1 MPPSSISSSAASAEK
16 AILPFLAGVFV
27 PWHPWGIYGKARV
40 PKVVR
45 CFIALAGA
53 SLALVR
59 AEDLEDSLVR
69 LSDQIPYVGYGDFLY
84 GRNDGIVSDHAAV
97 KEAERS
103 LQAALE
109 EPLAIDRLAKLA
121 EHSDPRVRT
130 LALLK
135 LYALENHD
143 ALRVIH
149 RHLGDPAATFPM
161 LGWTHDP
168 AGATIPATEPATV
181 GGIAGLMLK
190 MTGYPAHWEGRD
202 GKSPTFEAWS
212 AKRLGNPEWIGWY
225 DFLYKRATGGTSPI
239 PAGSAGR
246 IAELRKKLDAA
257 PFAVRAWM
265 WFGVADDC
273 LIEPRYDTPLATEA
287 EMIEAGKKLGA
298 EALLAFLRDGTRTGL
313 REPKA
318 DDPERGRRFILSH
331 AKQLF
336 REQDSEALAAMGQF
350 TAAADAADADPK
362 SASELIRRLLGTKDR
377 PGDGDIARAMAALL
391 DLQGDTEAEFVVE
404 WFYDT
409 PSSPHASSAQSI
421 FIREYQ
427 RRRPA
432 AWQRPASLLVGHPAF
447 ERLPPLDLTYLGMMV
462 NPLSGQEIV
471 PVGMRDE
478 IFEME
483 ARNRLRAHFG
493 HPEVVHRRLETPD
506 IKPVPP
512 LWSTDFPGESVS
524 LAMSPDG
531 ELVAVGRG
539 SGSVLL
545 FETKNGEP
553 AGELPVEGAAL
564 VHFRKPD
571 GVLMVITKAGLLTE
585 WDARSRKQLREVK
598 LGEYFTD
605 EMAISDDGGTL
616 ATRFG
621 NLTVYDL
628 KSGKPKWTAE
638 FRCRGGDG
646 FISFSPDGKFLLTT
660 GTDSKTVVW
669 DGVTGEFR
677 HEYRSDTARVG
688 AIGFAADSRTFFVAT
703 EPGRVSRIEAATGL
717 ATQVLEVPGGWLWKA
732 AVSPDGRRL
741 AGIESSTDPTGAW
754 VGHLRCWS
762 LDPQD

>member
-1 MPPSSISSSAASAEK
+1 
-16 AILPFLAGVFV
+16 
-27 PWHPWGIYGKARV
+27 
-40 PKVVR
+40 
-45 CFIALAGA
+45 
-53 SLALVR
+53 
-59 AEDLEDSLVR
+59 LEDSLVR

-84 GRNDGIVSDHAAV
+84 GRKDGMLSDHPTV

-121 EHSDPRVRT
+121 DHSDPRVRT

-149 RHLGDPAATFPM
+149 RHLGDSAATFPM
-161 LGWTHDP
+161 LDWTHDP
-168 AGATIPATEPATV
+168 AGAIIPATEPATV
-181 GGIAGLMLK
+181 GGIASLMLK
-190 MTGYPAHWEGRD
+190 MTGYPAHWEGRG
-202 GKSPTFEAWS
+202 GKDPTFEAWS

-225 DFLYKRATGGTSPI
+225 DFLYKRATGGRSPI
-239 PAGSAGR
+239 PAESAGR
-246 IAELRKKLDAA
+246 IAELRKKLDAC

-273 LIEPRYDTPLATEA
+273 LMQPLYDTPLATEA
-287 EMIEAGKKLGA
+287 EMVEAGKKLGA
-298 EALLAFLRDGTRTGL
+298 EALLAFLRDGTRAGL

-350 TAAADAADADPK
+350 TAAADANPK
-362 SASELIRRLLGTKDR
+362 SAPELIRRLLGADDR
-377 PGDGDIARAMAALL
+377 PHDWDIARGMAALL
-391 DLQGDTEAEFVVE
+391 DLRGDTEAEFVVK

-409 PSSPHASSAQSI
+409 PSYPHGSSAQSI
-421 FIREYQ
+421 FIDEYQ

-432 AWQRPASLLVGHPAF
+432 AWQRPASMLVGHPAF
-447 ERLPPLDLTYLGMMV
+447 ERLPPLDLIYLGIMV
-462 NPLSGQEIV
+462 NQLSGQEIV
-471 PVGMRDE
+471 PAGMMHE
-478 IFEME
+478 SFEME

-493 HPEVVHRRLETPD
+493 HPEVVHRRLETPATQ
-506 IKPVPP
+506 PVPP
-512 LWSTDFPGESVS
+512 SRSTGLPGESVS

-531 ELVAVGRG
+531 ELVAVGRD
-539 SGSVLL
+539 SGSVLV
-545 FETKNGEP
+545 FETKKGEP
-553 AGELPVEGAAL
+553 VGELPVEGAAL

-585 WDARSRKQLREVK
+585 WDAKGRKQLREVK

-605 EMAISDDGGTL
+605 EMAISDDGGIL
-616 ATRFG
+616 ATRFHD
-621 NLTVYDL
+621 LSVYDL

-638 FRCRGGDG
+638 LRSRAGDG
-646 FISFSPDGKFLLTT
+646 FISLSPDGTRLAVCDGFERAIQLFDAAVSKPIATMNRHSGVPAQAYFSPDGKLLLTT
-660 GTDSKTVVW
+660 GSDSKIVVW

-677 HEYRSDTARVG
+677 HEYRGDTAYVA
-688 AIGFAADSRTFFVAT
+688 AIGFAADSRTFFVTT
-703 EPGRVSRIEAATGL
+703 EPGRVSRIDATTGL
-717 ATQVLEVPGGWLWKA
+717 ATQVLEVPGNWLWKS

-741 AGIESSTDPTGAW
+741 AGIESSTDRNGAS
-754 VGHLRCWS
+754 VRNLRCWR
-762 LDPQD
+762 LDSED

>member
-1 MPPSSISSSAASAEK
+1 
-16 AILPFLAGVFV
+16 
-27 PWHPWGIYGKARV
+27 
-40 PKVVR
+40 
-45 CFIALAGA
+45 
-53 SLALVR
+53 
-59 AEDLEDSLVR
+59 LEDSLVR

-84 GRNDGIVSDHAAV
+84 GRKDGILSDHAAV

-103 LQAALE
+103 LQAALD

-149 RHLGDPAATFPM
+149 RHLGDAAATFPK
-161 LGWTHDP
+161 LDWTHDP
-168 AGATIPATEPATV
+168 AGAAIPATEPATV
-181 GGIAGLMLK
+181 GRVAGLMLE
-190 MTGYPAHWEGRD
+190 MTGYPAHWERRG
-202 GKSPTFEAWS
+202 GKDPTFEAWS

-239 PAGSAGR
+239 PAESAGR
-246 IAELRKKLDAA
+246 IAEVRKKLDAS

-265 WFGVADDC
+265 WFGVADDP
-273 LIEPRYDTPLATEA
+273 LMAPLATEA
-287 EMIEAGKKLGA
+287 EMVEAGKKLGA
-298 EALLAFLRDGTRTGL
+298 EALLAFLRDGTRAGL
-313 REPKA
+313 REPKV

-350 TAAADAADADPK
+350 TAAADADPK
-362 SASELIRRLLGTKDR
+362 SASELIRRLLGAKDR
-377 PGDGDIARAMAALL
+377 PGDGDIAQAMAALL
-391 DLQGDTEAEFVVE
+391 DLQGDTEAEFVVK

-409 PSSPHASSAQSI
+409 PSYPHGSSAQSG

-447 ERLPPLDLTYLGMMV
+447 ERLPPLDLMYLGMMV
-462 NPLSGQEIV
+462 NQLSGQEIV
-471 PVGMRDE
+471 PAGMRNE

-493 HPEVVHRRLETPD
+493 HPEVVHRRLETPAT
-506 IKPVPP
+506 KPVPP
-512 LWSTDFPGESVS
+512 SWSTGFQGKAVS
-524 LAMSPDG
+524 LATSPDG

-545 FETKNGEP
+545 FETKKGEP
-553 AGELPVEGAAL
+553 VGELPVEGAAL

-571 GVLMVITKAGLLTE
+571 GVLMLITKAGLLTE
-585 WDARSRKQLREVK
+585 WDAKSRKQLREVK

-616 ATRFG
+616 ATRFQD
-621 NLTVYDL
+621 LSVYDL

-638 FRCRGGDG
+638 LRSRLGDG
-646 FISFSPDGKFLLTT
+646 FISLSPDGTRLAVCDGFERAIQMFDTGSSKPIATMNRHSGVPAQAYFSPDGKLLLTT
-660 GTDSKTVVW
+660 GTDSKVVVW

-677 HEYRSDTARVG
+677 HEYRGDTAYVG
-688 AIGFAADSRTFFVAT
+688 AIGFAADSRTFFVTT
-703 EPGRVSRIEAATGL
+703 EPGRVSRIEATTGL
-717 ATQVLEVPGGWLWKA
+717 ATQVLEVPGNWLWKA

-762 LDPQD
+762 LEVR